1 MLKDEEKINYSYKKR
16 LCQNIVYR
24 FIIEKQRPFFYKIQ
38 NREINQLVNT
48 LKITS
53 LPRQLL
59 EFNHEMKSDSL
70 KMNSNAKNDKI
81 FETNEIF

>member
-16 LCQNIVYR
+16 LCQNMVLSLKNKGLFSR
-24 FIIEKQRPFFYKIQ
+24 KIQ
-38 NREINQLVNT
+38 NREINQLVIT
-48 LKITS
+48 SEITS
-53 LPRQLL
+53 LLRQLL

>member
-16 LCQNIVYR
+16 LCQNMVLSLKNKGL
-24 FIIEKQRPFFYKIQ
+24 FSHKIQ
-38 NREINQLVNT
+38 NREINQLVIT
-48 LKITS
+48 SEITS
-53 LPRQLL
+53 LLRQLL

-81 FETNEIF
+81 FETNKIF

>member
-16 LCQNIVYR
+16 LCQNMVLSL
-24 FIIEKQRPFFYKIQ
+24 KNKGLFFFRIQ
-38 NREINQLVNT
+38 NREINQLVIT
-48 LKITS
+48 FEITS

-81 FETNEIF
+81 FETNKIF

>member
-16 LCQNIVYR
+16 LCQNMVLS
-24 FIIEKQRPFFYKIQ
+24 FEKQKPLFYKIQ
-38 NREINQLVNT
+38 NTEINQLVIT
-48 LKITS
+48 FEITS

>member
-16 LCQNIVYR
+16 LCQNMVLSLKNKGLFSR
-24 FIIEKQRPFFYKIQ
+24 KIQ
-38 NREINQLVNT
+38 NREINQLVIT
-48 LKITS
+48 SEITS